1 MRDGYFL
8 VNVNRAAHREQSII
22 CASNAVLSGVSLMAV
37 AEKRCDR
44 HSASQVEMA
53 SPHASVH
60 FSPHVQRTR
69 YRTHARIGAAFCGL
83 VENQ

>member
-1 MRDGYFL
+1 
-8 VNVNRAAHREQSII
+8 
-22 CASNAVLSGVSLMAV
+22 MAV